1 MDGSLTPQKEGAAP
15 AKERTKPRM
24 RAALRKAID
33 LMATKGM
40 GVGKAAEAAG
50 MNASALS
57 RALAREG
64 VREALDLRKAQFCL
78 DADKLEG
85 MAKAMAIQTGID
97 LMLNSPSD
105 QVKARMVELFR
116 GGRGGPLVN
125 ISIPAAQEP
134 ATGYRYQRPSPDQAS
149 GVEDAQVIDGQAQS
163 PDVGE

>member
-1 MDGSLTPQKEGAAP
+1 
-15 AKERTKPRM
+15 M

-57 RALAREG
+57 RALARGG
-64 VREALDLRKAQFCL
+64 VREALEQRKAQFCL

-97 LMLNSPSD
+97 LMLNSQSD

-116 GGRGGPLVN
+116 GGSRGPLVN
-125 ISIPAAQEP
+125 ISIPAQEP
-134 ATGYRYQRPSPDQAS
+134 TTGYRYQRPQSGAPTDQAS
-149 GVEDAQVIDGQAQS
+149 GADDAQVIDVTPQS
-163 PDVGE
+163 PEVGE